1 MNIKKN
7 YIPSN
12 RSSVDSFYVMDVLAK
27 AKEME
32 NIGKEIFH
40 FELGEPSPSTPK
52 KITDEAKRLIDL
64 DLPGY
69 TPSNGIHELRRKIA
83 QYYLKKNISINSD
96 QVFITT
102 GSSGAFLLSFLT
114 CFDAG
119 DKVVIFNPSYPAYRN
134 ILKSLNLEVVE
145 IESSPDNDFN
155 IDLTKIKLQK
165 NVRGL
170 IVSSPNN
177 PNGQI
182 FSKKELKFIY
192 SFCEEN
198 NIVLISDEIYHGIGK
213 KNNFISMQT
222 FGEKCLIINS
232 FSKFFCMP
240 GWRLGWIVVPNS
252 FIENFLKLSQNLFI
266 STNNIAQFSAI
277 KAFECIDEFE
287 KNNKMYNE
295 NRNYV
300 YKKLQLTKWNKFS
313 MSEGGFYTYINLS
326 EFESDS
332 VKIVRKI
339 LDETGVA
346 LTSGVD
352 FDKDNGN
359 SAVRLSFS
367 GNKINVKNGI
377 DKLVEW
383 INNNY

>member
-1 MNIKKN
+1 MNNKKF

-12 RSSVDSFYVMDVLAK
+12 RSFIDSFYVMDVLAK

-32 NIGKEIFH
+32 IRGKEIFH
-40 FELGEPSPSTPK
+40 FELGEPSPITPK

-64 DLPGY
+64 NLPGY
-69 TPSNGIHELRRKIA
+69 TPSNGIYELRSKIA
-83 QYYLKKNISINSD
+83 KYYLKKNIVINSE
-96 QVFITT
+96 QVFVTT

-114 CFDAG
+114 CFDPG
-119 DKVVIFNPSYPAYRN
+119 DRVVIFNPSYPAYRN

-145 IESSPDNDFN
+145 IKSSPEDDFN

-165 NVRGL
+165 DVKGV

-182 FSKKELKFIY
+182 FSKSELKFIY
-192 SFCEEN
+192 SYCDEN
-198 NIVLISDEIYHGIGK
+198 NIILISDEIYHGIGE
-213 KNNFISMQT
+213 KNNFTSMRT
-222 FGEKCLIINS
+222 FGNKCIVINS

-240 GWRLGWIVVPNS
+240 GWRLGWIVVPNNLT
-252 FIENFLKLSQNLFI
+252 ENFLRLSQNLFI
-266 STNNIAQFSAI
+266 SSNNIAQFSAI
-277 KAFECIDEFE
+277 KAFDCIEEFV

-300 YKKLQLTKWNKFS
+300 YKKLQSTKWNKFS

-339 LDETGVA
+339 LGETGVA

-359 SAVRLSFS
+359 TAVRLSFS
-367 GNKINVKNGI
+367 ENTKKVKNGI
-377 DKLVEW
+377 NKLVEW
-383 INNNY
+383 LKSNY

>member
-1 MNIKKN
+1 MNNKKF
-7 YIPSN
+7 YTPSN
-12 RSSVDSFYVMDVLAK
+12 RSLIDSFYVMDVLAK

-32 NIGKEIFH
+32 IRGKEIFH
-40 FELGEPSPSTPK
+40 FELGEPSPITPK
-52 KITDEAKRLIDL
+52 KITEEAKRLIDL
-64 DLPGY
+64 NLPGY
-69 TPSNGIHELRRKIA
+69 TPSNGIYELRSKIA
-83 QYYLKKNISINSD
+83 KYYLKKNIVINSE
-96 QVFITT
+96 QVFVTT

-114 CFDAG
+114 CFDPG
-119 DKVVIFNPSYPAYRN
+119 DRVVIFNPSYPAYRN
-134 ILKSLNLEVVE
+134 ILKSLNLEAVE
-145 IESSPDNDFN
+145 IKSSPDDDFN

-165 NVRGL
+165 DVKGV

-182 FSKKELKFIY
+182 FSKSELKFIY
-192 SFCEEN
+192 SYCDEN
-198 NIVLISDEIYHGIGK
+198 NIILISDEIYHGIGE
-213 KNNFISMQT
+213 KNNFTSMRT
-222 FGEKCLIINS
+222 FGNKCIVINS

-240 GWRLGWIVVPNS
+240 GWRLGWIVVPNNLT
-252 FIENFLKLSQNLFI
+252 ENFLRLSQNLFI

-277 KAFECIDEFE
+277 KAFDCIEEFV

-300 YKKLQLTKWNKFS
+300 YKKLQSTKWNKFS

-339 LDETGVA
+339 LGETGVA

-359 SAVRLSFS
+359 TAVRLSFS
-367 GNKINVKNGI
+367 ENTKKVKNGI
-377 DKLVEW
+377 NKLVEW
-383 INNNY
+383 LKSNY